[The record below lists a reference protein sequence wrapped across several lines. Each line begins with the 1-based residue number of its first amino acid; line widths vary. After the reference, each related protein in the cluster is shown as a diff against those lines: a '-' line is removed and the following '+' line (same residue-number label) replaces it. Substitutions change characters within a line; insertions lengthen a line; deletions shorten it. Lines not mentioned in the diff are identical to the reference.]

1 MIEVTGIIP
10 PTIFTSSIDGKRY
23 IVPDWIEVDKDFDI
37 SKNLVWKRP
46 VFEKEKE
53 LARVK
58 ASRGNTVYI
67 ISEYKGKIKCSCS
80 GFRYKKVCKH
90 ITEYK

>member
-1 MIEVTGIIP
+1 
-10 PTIFTSSIDGKRY
+10 
-23 IVPDWIEVDKDFDI
+23 
-37 SKNLVWKRP
+37 LVWKRP